1 MDHSNAFI
9 IPFSDLVQM
18 PQTITSGFTVQDKGK
33 VPGRSKSQML
43 SLQQREQSAY
53 HKNIAAAIQQS
64 DEVFLFGPTDAKN
77 DLFKMLR
84 EDHNFD
90 SIPIEFYNSY
100 RVTGSEEFAIS
111 ENCFSGQGVDSL
123 RKKL

>member
-1 MDHSNAFI
+1 MDYSNAHI
-9 IPFSDLVQM
+9 IPFSDIVQM
-18 PQTITSGFTVQDKGK
+18 PQTITSGYTIADREKAV
-33 VPGRSKSQML
+33 GRGKSQVLCM
-43 SLQQREQSAY
+43 QRREQLAY
-53 HKNIAAAIQQS
+53 HKNIAAALLQS
-64 DEVFLFGPTDAKN
+64 DEVFLFGPTEAKS

-84 EDHNFD
+84 EDRNFD
-90 SIPIEFYNSY
+90 ATHIEFYNSY

>member
-33 VPGRSKSQML
+33 APGRNKSQML
-43 SLQQREQSAY
+43 SLQQREKSAY

-84 EDHNFD
+84 EDRNFD